1 MALTRSNQR
10 QPDEGRLHVL
20 YRIDARRAE
29 MVHEKTSGH
38 GSRVYTTQK
47 TAVLFPATRVFSP
60 TAGEPWADVSGK
72 RPSAMNHPPVLPVL
86 HDMVRARPTGQ
97 QGNLWLA

>member
-20 YRIDARRAE
+20 YCIDARRAE

-38 GSRVYTTQK
+38 GSRVYKTQK
-47 TAVLFPATRVFSP
+47 TAVLFPATRFFR
-60 TAGEPWADVSGK
+60 
-72 RPSAMNHPPVLPVL
+72 RPPENHGPMSVANGHLP
-86 HDMVRARPTGQ
+86 
-97 QGNLWLA
+97 